1 VLSWTPLSRRAD
13 ELKDSAEAVPSFVDL
28 LHLPGLAWNH
38 LPMHQHNWILI
49 AQLSAVLTVGLLGNW
64 FFRRQNRRLQLLR
77 QRAETGEQ
85 SSQPLDAPGE
95 FVVTPAPRVGPKG
108 MAKLGWGILAAFPAW
123 MAIPIAIGASAGVAM
138 VFFFTFGI
146 GMYVVVYSF
155 YFWSKHGNTCICVTS
170 EGLTA
175 NRRKGDV
182 YSVVDASLGSW
193 VPNKVRRER
202 AGAVTLG
209 TALHLRCGP
218 KTLVLGGRDHRLGA
232 GVRLQAPPTER
243 LDAWMWADDFDRLLV
258 MFGRRSRLD
267 VRGPA
272 PGEPIRCL
280 LFTNPWL
287 LTRRQRAR
295 DTQPVLALDVGSDQI
310 RVIDPNANATVASA
324 FLAQVTATPADN
336 VVRMSG
342 SWKVNYV
349 EPVLVVR
356 VPGMAPLTIGC
367 RDEAD
372 PMGTWVWGTRQFPR
386 RFSWSD
392 SVPSERA
399 TDFVVSGADWRTLVE
414 KFGLASHMDDS
425 AELARLYLA
434 DKASRAR
441 ARARG

>member
-1 VLSWTPLSRRAD
+1 MNQHTLISI
-13 ELKDSAEAVPSFVDL
+13 AVGCLIL
-28 LHLPGLAWNH
+28 LLG
-38 LPMHQHNWILI
+38 
-49 AQLSAVLTVGLLGNW
+49 VLGNW
-64 FFRRQNRRLQLLR
+64 FFRRQNRKLQLLR
-77 QRAETGEQ
+77 QRAETGGQ
-85 SSQPLDAPGE
+85 PSQPLEAPDQ

-108 MAKLGWGILAAFPAW
+108 MAKVGWGFLAAFPAW
-123 MAIPIAIGASAGVAM
+123 MAIPMATNASGPVAM
-138 VFFFTFGI
+138 VFFAAFGI
-146 GMYVVVYSF
+146 GMYGFMIPF
-155 YFWSKHGNTCICVTS
+155 YFWSKRGNTRVCVTG

-182 YSVVDASLGSW
+182 YSLVDARLGSW
-193 VPNKVRRER
+193 VPNKVRRGR
-202 AGAVTLG
+202 AGPVTLG

-218 KTLVLGGRDHRLGA
+218 KTLVLGGRDHRTGA
-232 GVRLQAPPTER
+232 GVRLDEPPTER
-243 LDAWMWADDFDRLLV
+243 LDAWMWAADFDRLLA
-258 MFGRRSRLD
+258 MIGRRSRLD
-267 VRGPA
+267 ERGPA

-295 DTQPVLALDVGSDQI
+295 DVQPVLALDLAGDQI

-349 EPVLVVR
+349 EPVLVVS

-367 RDEAD
+367 RDETD
-372 PMGTWVWGTRQFPR
+372 PFGMWVWGSRQFPR

-399 TDFVVSGADWRTLVE
+399 TDFVVSGADWVTLVK
-414 KFGLASHMDDS
+414 KFGLAPQLDDS
-425 AELARLYLA
+425 AELARLYLN
-434 DKASRAR
+434 DKAARAR